1 MSDSA
6 EIDEWFGAGWA
17 VFQGDRAEESFLP
30 LSDMEAQREWLAGFG
45 STWVECPDEAARDA
59 NCPGGLL
66 VDEALVRAL
75 DGRGELLRQ
84 LRAHGRGHANRS
96 VH

>member
-6 EIDEWFGAGWA
+6 EIAWFGAGWA
-17 VFQGDRAEESFLP
+17 VFQGNRTAESFPP

-45 STWVECPDEAARDA
+45 SAWAECPDEAALDA
-59 NCPGGLL
+59 TCLGGMP
-66 VDEALVRAL
+66 VDEALARAL

-84 LRAHGRGHANRS
+84 LRAHGRGRANRN